1 MRRYFIWAFLILA
14 LALPG
19 FALDTLRTAN
29 DSTATVVLDSTGK
42 VISKIYKSTSVLARS
57 QSFPTVSI
65 GAGIPAVSVN
75 IKTGA
80 IGFLSS
86 VDPLQISFNFWQY
99 KLITNSQVTNF
110 AFWVPELGLS
120 LSKTEGGGFG
130 VGASLVPWAIRINS
144 VTLGLGLRWTA
155 TDSVTFAIRKRD
167 WSIIVPVTYA
177 VF

>member
-1 MRRYFIWAFLILA
+1 MKSMSIWLFLVLTLA
-14 LALPG
+14 APN

-42 VISKIYKSTSVLARS
+42 MINKIYKSTSLLIRA

-75 IKTGA
+75 TKTGS

-86 VDPLQISFNFWQY
+86 IDPLQISFNFWQY
-99 KLITNSQVTNF
+99 KLVTNSQVTNF

-120 LSKTEGGGFG
+120 LSKTETDGFS
-130 VGASLVPWAIRINS
+130 VGASLVPWAIRIND
-144 VTLGLGLRWTA
+144 VTLGLGLRWTV